1 MTNLEKLPSIYSPK
15 NYLNNQSIKERNDI
29 IDEYIKRLDD
39 KNERKQNDNSSFNSD
54 DDKDPFSPTSLQKIK
69 SIKKLIL
76 PNFKKRENIKSE
88 SETSSKK
95 RIRKLRKKNNNN
107 SDNNIIYKHKNKERM
122 PNIIGVNNKLNSKW
136 STSSSNYINYINH
149 SKKNSDKIIG
159 NSNIYKYEYL
169 LRNYT
174 SKMSQ
179 RLKQGKLSQRI
190 NSTLNTQK
198 ILENKRK
205 IYEKLI
211 KEKNNP
217 YGLSWISKIFRKNSG
232 EKIELSKKEFSNG
245 VPIIKLL
252 GKRDINKREI
262 KKRLN
267 ELYHKKKEEESK
279 YNKLINIKAKLNEDE
294 LDEEYNLPNEIL
306 EQFNQNTKNFFKFR
320 NDIIEKPG
328 EEDDK

>member
-107 SDNNIIYKHKNKERM
+107 SDNNIIYKHKNEERM

-136 STSSSNYINYINH
+136 STSSSNYINH

>member
-1 MTNLEKLPSIYSPK
+1 MTSLEKLPNIYSPK
-15 NYLNNQSIKERNDI
+15 NYQNNQSIKERNDI

-107 SDNNIIYKHKNKERM
+107 SDNNIIYKHKKEERM
-122 PNIIGVNNKLNSKW
+122 PNIMGVNNKLNSKW

-149 SKKNSDKIIG
+149 SKKNSDKILG
-159 NSNIYKYEYL
+159 NSNIYKYAYL

-217 YGLSWISKIFRKNSG
+217 YGLSWVSKIFRKNSG

-245 VPIIKLL
+245 VPLIKLL
-252 GKRDINKREI
+252 GKKDINKREM

-267 ELYHKKKEEESK
+267 ELYNKKKEEESK
-279 YNKLINIKAKLNEDE
+279 YSKLINIKAKLNENE
-294 LDEEYNLPNEIL
+294 LDDEYNIPNEIL

-320 NDIIEKPG
+320 NDIIEKPE

>member
-1 MTNLEKLPSIYSPK
+1 MTSLEILPNIYSPK
-15 NYLNNQSIKERNDI
+15 NYQNNQSIKERNDI

-39 KNERKQNDNSSFNSD
+39 KNERKQNDNSSFVSD
-54 DDKDPFSPTSLQKIK
+54 DDKDPFSPASLQKIK

-95 RIRKLRKKNNNN
+95 RLQRLRKKNNNN
-107 SDNNIIYKHKNKERM
+107 SDNNIINKHKKEERM
-122 PNIIGVNNKLNSKW
+122 QNILGVNNKLNSKW

-159 NSNIYKYEYL
+159 NNNIYKYEYL

-217 YGLSWISKIFRKNSG
+217 YGLSWVSKIFRKNSG
-232 EKIELSKKEFSNG
+232 EKLELSKKEFTNG

-252 GKRDINKREI
+252 GRRDINKREM

-279 YNKLINIKAKLNEDE
+279 YNKLVNIKAKLNGNE
-294 LDEEYNLPNEIL
+294 LDDEYNIPNEIL

-320 NDIIEKPG
+320 NDIIEKPE

>member
-1 MTNLEKLPSIYSPK
+1 MTSLEILPNIYSPK
-15 NYLNNQSIKERNDI
+15 NYQNNQSIKERNDI

-39 KNERKQNDNSSFNSD
+39 KNERKQNDNSSFVSD
-54 DDKDPFSPTSLQKIK
+54 DDKDPFSPASLQKIK

-95 RIRKLRKKNNNN
+95 RLQRLRKKNNNN
-107 SDNNIIYKHKNKERM
+107 SDNNIINKHKKEERM
-122 PNIIGVNNKLNSKW
+122 QNILGVNNKLNSKW

-149 SKKNSDKIIG
+149 SKKNSDKIVG
-159 NSNIYKYEYL
+159 NNNIYKYEYL

-217 YGLSWISKIFRKNSG
+217 YGLSWVSKIFRKNSG
-232 EKIELSKKEFSNG
+232 EKLELSKKEFTNG

-252 GKRDINKREI
+252 GRRDINKREM

-279 YNKLINIKAKLNEDE
+279 YNKLVNIKAKLNGNE
-294 LDEEYNLPNEIL
+294 LDDEYNIPNEIL

-320 NDIIEKPG
+320 NDIIEKPE

>member
-39 KNERKQNDNSSFNSD
+39 KNERKQNDNSSFVSD
-54 DDKDPFSPTSLQKIK
+54 DDKDPFSPASLQKIK

-107 SDNNIIYKHKNKERM
+107 SDNNIIYKHKNEERM

>member
-1 MTNLEKLPSIYSPK
+1 MTSLEILPNIYSPK
-15 NYLNNQSIKERNDI
+15 NYQNNQSIKERNDI

-39 KNERKQNDNSSFNSD
+39 KNERKQNDNSSFVSD
-54 DDKDPFSPTSLQKIK
+54 DDKDPFSPASLQKIK

-95 RIRKLRKKNNNN
+95 RLQRLRKKNNNN
-107 SDNNIIYKHKNKERM
+107 SDNNIINKHKKEERM
-122 PNIIGVNNKLNSKW
+122 QNILGVNNKLNSKW

-159 NSNIYKYEYL
+159 NNNIYKYEYL

-217 YGLSWISKIFRKNSG
+217 YGLSWVSKIFRKNSG
-232 EKIELSKKEFSNG
+232 EKLELSKKEFSNG

-252 GKRDINKREI
+252 GRRDINKREM

-279 YNKLINIKAKLNEDE
+279 YNKLINIKAKLNGNE
-294 LDEEYNLPNEIL
+294 LDDEYNIPNEIL

-320 NDIIEKPG
+320 NDIIEKPE